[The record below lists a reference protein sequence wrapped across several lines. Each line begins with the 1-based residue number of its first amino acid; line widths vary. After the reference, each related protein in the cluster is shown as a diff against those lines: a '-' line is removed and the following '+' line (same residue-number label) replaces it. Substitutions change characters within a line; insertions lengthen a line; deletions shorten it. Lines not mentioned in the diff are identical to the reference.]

1 MMEFMLGLTFF
12 ARTFE
17 EQFLIFQDKS
27 SVTREEELPECVKVA
42 WKLNSRGKI
51 PTFLPNPTFVCDKS
65 YVTASMFRVI
75 ISWIHIYIAHVC
87 RCMQLKNVLKR
98 KECQHRVHI
107 YCNQLMLPKS

>member
-1 MMEFMLGLTFF
+1 MEFMLGLTFF

-42 WKLNSRGKI
+42 WKLNSRGQI

-75 ISWIHIYIAHVC
+75 ISWIHIYSA
-87 RCMQLKNVLKR
+87 CMQVYAT
-98 KECQHRVHI
+98 KECSKKKGVSTQST
-107 YCNQLMLPKS
+107 YLL